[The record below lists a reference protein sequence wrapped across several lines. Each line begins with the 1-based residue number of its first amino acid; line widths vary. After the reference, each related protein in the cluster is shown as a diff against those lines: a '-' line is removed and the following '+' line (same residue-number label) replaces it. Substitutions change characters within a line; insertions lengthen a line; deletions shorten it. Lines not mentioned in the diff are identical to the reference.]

1 MEEIQE
7 AYRNGRVVLDTTMQS
22 DMCTRIDEMN
32 GHQGD
37 NGRVVKFV
45 MVGQQ
50 GKPYNMTGKTLDL
63 VGVDS
68 AGKTKISGNT
78 MTMINPS
85 LGTLDFTIPGV
96 FYQRVGDYDRAYFR
110 IKDNNDQV
118 VSTINVMFSTIQGVG
133 YLTQGDD
140 QIYNGYVDNNMSRIE
155 QKVADFTRDM
165 ANMLDGTNNAAKLA
179 RQAMNAVL
187 DSIQTNQVA
196 TKGGNNVFTG
206 QNTFHGNVQIDHLN
220 GSTLQPAY
228 DYANN
233 AINAA
238 KAALQDDE
246 SGKQYSYNV
255 WGVNGTQTGSDVK
268 CRLIK
273 FNKYVGFCYIEGTFT
288 FPPMKNYTQYEV
300 INVDK
305 EAMNGGIWAFPLLTA
320 QSDKEVLYFHYNTG
334 DSGKI
339 WVNRQSNEFDESKSD
354 PEFIQIGWFCS
365 WR

>member
-118 VSTINVMFSTIQGVG
+118 VSTINVAFSTIQGVG

-140 QIYNGYVDNNMSRIE
+140 QIYNGYVDNSMSRIE
-155 QKVADFTRDM
+155 QRVADFTRDM

-206 QNTFHGNVQIDHLN
+206 QNTFHGNVQIDKLN
-220 GSTLQPAY
+220 SSALQPAY
-228 DYANN
+228 DYANSLV
-233 AINAA
+233 NAA
-238 KAALQDDE
+238 KLALTDNE
-246 SGKQYSYNV
+246 SGKRYQYKV
-255 WGVNGTQTGSDVK
+255 WGVNGTQAKNAT
-268 CRLIK
+268 CELLK
-273 FNKYVGFCYIEGTFT
+273 FNKYVGYCHIEGDFV
-288 FPPMKNYTQYEV
+288 FPPMKNYEQQEV

-305 EAMNGGIWAFPLLTA
+305 EAMNGGVWAFPLLTA
-320 QSDKEVLYFHYNTG
+320 QSDGDVLYFHYNEG
-334 DSGKI
+334 DAGKI
-339 WVNRQSNEFDESKSD
+339 WMNHQSSNPTYEKQPD

>member
-50 GKPYNMTGKTLDL
+50 SKPYNMTGKTLDL

-118 VSTINVMFSTIQGVG
+118 VSTINVVFSTIQGVG

-187 DSIQTNQVA
+187 DSINTNQVA
-196 TKGGNNVFTG
+196 TLGGNNTFTG
-206 QNTFHGNVQIDHLN
+206 QNTFHGTTQIDKLN
-220 GSTLQPAY
+220 SSALQPAY

-233 AINAA
+233 LVNAV
-238 KAALQDDE
+238 KASLTDNEA
-246 SGKQYSYNV
+246 GKTYKYNV
-255 WGVNGTQTGSDVK
+255 WGVNGTRTNDAVCK
-268 CRLIK
+268 LVK
-273 FNKYVGFCYIEGTFT
+273 FNKYVGYCYIEGNFI
-288 FPPMKNYTQYEV
+288 FPPMKNYQQYEV

-305 EAMNGGIWAFPLLTA
+305 EAMNGGIWAAPVLTA
-320 QSDKEVLYFHYNTG
+320 QNDKEVLFFHYNTG

-339 WVNRQSNEFDESKSD
+339 WVNRQSNEFDESKPD
-354 PEFIQIGWFCS
+354 PEFIQIGWLCS

>member
-155 QKVADFTRDM
+155 QKVAEFTRDM

-187 DSIQTNQVA
+187 DSINTNQVA
-196 TKGGNNVFTG
+196 TLGGNNTFTG
-206 QNTFHGNVQIDHLN
+206 QNTFHGTTQIDKLN
-220 GSTLQPAY
+220 SSALQPAY
-228 DYANN
+228 DFASNLV
-233 AINAA
+233 NAA
-238 KAALQDDE
+238 KASLTDNEA
-246 SGKQYSYNV
+246 GKTYKYNV
-255 WGVNGTQTGSDVK
+255 WGVNGTRTNDAVCK
-268 CRLIK
+268 LIK
-273 FNKYVGFCYIEGTFT
+273 FNKYVGYCYIEGNFT
-288 FPPMKNYTQYEV
+288 FPPMKNYQQYEV

-305 EAMNGGIWAFPLLTA
+305 EAMSGGTWAFPLLTA
-320 QSDKEVLYFHYNTG
+320 QNNSEVLFFHYNQG
-334 DSGKI
+334 DSGRI
-339 WVNRQSNEFDESKSD
+339 WMNKQSTVTDETKPDS
-354 PEFIQIGWFCS
+354 EFIQIGWFCS